1 MGLLR
6 SAIGKAR
13 GVPTRSRI
21 PVPNPV
27 SKDPI
32 INNTPFVKNPVPVQD
47 TLALDALKRRLDL
60 LENREIPAFDPTDL
74 QTGIAGLQERFKT
87 LPKFDD
93 SILRDRIRA
102 LESREIPVFDPSELK
117 TSVAGLQERI
127 SNIPQFDPS
136 QLQEQIQANR
146 DLLSNIPQ
154 FDDSALQTRLANLE
168 GRELPTFN
176 PEDFRDQFLS
186 IAREGID
193 IPQPTAPDLSGFARL
208 EDIPTFDREELIKD
222 IRSSINIP
230 KPPSIDREAL
240 IEDIKGGLNIPK
252 FNKEALIEDI
262 RSGINIP
269 KPPAFDREKLI
280 EDIRGGLNI
289 PKPPSI
295 DRDALIAD
303 IQNRIKLPEPLQP
316 FDPSGLQSRL
326 GDLEKRLAD
335 LSAIQPLKPVDPI
348 VGQPGQIEPVS
359 IPIVEPEPIQV
370 PEPLPTRP
378 PSIGGIGG
386 INQDPR
392 PLERPIIP
400 PKRDDFMSID
410 RLPDQR
416 DRVFPGGSPTFNE
429 RGETFVPPSA
439 SLSIFDTEDFSNLT
453 DEDIRRRVEQMDYS
467 GMPDSVARKRQRNIE
482 RMQQQRAEQRAQK
495 GLPAYEEKV
504 QDVVPTTDPV
514 ATPATVA
521 PGGGTDPVTTISED
535 TRGQVDPVLAQQDT
549 RELQTDPLL
558 RALYFGT
565 ADQPGFINQL
575 QQATA
580 NLIGSDVPLQ
590 GTAGLSDLEQMAQDR
605 ALADLGVAEPFVGES
620 ADLIRGATRE
630 FDPSMTQQFFNPF
643 ENQVVQQ
650 TIQDVLEAG
659 EKRDVAQRARDI
671 QTGGLSAFGSRA
683 RLTAADRQE
692 ALGRGLAEA
701 LGGIRQAGF
710 GQAQRD
716 ALTTFAQ
723 QRQAEQQAARDL
735 GQVGTTLA
743 DLRARERAGLAG
755 FGQTGRGIEE
765 TALSRLFQQQLD
777 QQGRPL
783 QALQL
788 TGQLLPQFQAGSTQ
802 IDSQYRLP
810 TDPSAAGLGAAF
822 NAYAALAP
830 KQGAG

>member
-1 MGLLR
+1 MRFDR
-6 SAIGKAR
+6 SIITAPIGR
-13 GVPTRSRI
+13 PVPMPGGVPRQKT
-21 PVPNPV
+21 PV
-27 SKDPI
+27 SITRPSDLE
-32 INNTPFVKNPVPVQD
+32 FGRLQER
-47 TLALDALKRRLDL
+47 LAL
-60 LENREIPAFDPTDL
+60 LENREIPTFDPTAL
-74 QTGIAGLQERFKT
+74 QQGIAGLQDKFSA

-783 QALQL
+783 QALQI
-788 TGQLLPQFQAGSTQ
+788 TGSLLPQFQAGSTQ